1 MRSIFLLLLVLT
13 FTAYSCGGSSEASGE
28 ASTSTGTPHT
38 ATESASDAAPAPAEA
53 AASEPAE
60 MARQSAPPA
69 AGPFEEKLTEGSVSF
84 IVESPNSSSNYFT
97 LNTEGMSV
105 RNEETKMEV
114 NGAVVRA
121 QLADLNQDSYPEVYI
136 FTRTDDGTE
145 EVYAFA
151 SYRNR
156 SYGQIYM
163 AGAENAANQ
172 RGRDGVETFELTE
185 TALLR
190 KFSTLQNG
198 QRNGNPQMIT
208 YALKKGE
215 TSYRLEPVE

>member
-1 MRSIFLLLLVLT
+1 MRSIFLLLLALSFAVC
-13 FTAYSCGGSSEASGE
+13 SCGGSSEASGE
-28 ASTSTGTPHT
+28 ATTATETLT
-38 ATESASDAAPAPAEA
+38 ATESTSNEASAPAEA
-53 AASEPAE
+53 AAPEPAE
-60 MARQSAPPA
+60 MTRQSAPPA
-69 AGPFEEKLTEGSVSF
+69 TGPFEEKLTEGTVSF

-105 RNEETKMEV
+105 RNEETKMDID
-114 NGAVVRA
+114 GAVVRA

-136 FTRTDDGTE
+136 FTRSDSGTE

-163 AGAENAANQ
+163 AEAENTANQ
-172 RGRDGVETFELTE
+172 RGREGVETFELTE
-185 TALLR
+185 TALLQ
-190 KFSTLQNG
+190 KFTASQNG
-198 QRNGNPQMIT
+198 QRTGDTQTVT
-208 YALKKGE
+208 YALKQGE

>member
-1 MRSIFLLLLVLT
+1 MRSIFLLLLALSFAVC
-13 FTAYSCGGSSEASGE
+13 SCGGSSEASGE
-28 ASTSTGTPHT
+28 ASTATETPT
-38 ATESASDAAPAPAEA
+38 ATESTSNEASAP
-53 AASEPAE
+53 EPAE
-60 MARQSAPPA
+60 MTRQSAPPA
-69 AGPFEEKLTEGSVSF
+69 TGPFEEKLTEGTVSF

-105 RNEETKMEV
+105 RNEETKMEI

-136 FTRTDDGTE
+136 FTRTDDGTK

-163 AGAENAANQ
+163 AEAENTANQ
-172 RGRDGVETFELTE
+172 RGREGVETFELTE

-190 KFSTLQNG
+190 KFSTPQNG